1 MASAHD
7 AYDALLTELRELQ
20 IISSVCSVL
29 NWDEQTQLPPKG
41 VEYRAEQVAYLVAMH
56 HRRYTADRM
65 GELLST
71 VEASDLITDPLGDAA
86 ANVRETRRHYDQARR
101 VPEALVKEQ
110 SRLAILAQQAWV
122 EARKQADYAA
132 FAPWLAK
139 TLDLKKQEA
148 ECLGYTEHPYDAL
161 LDHYEPGATTAQITQ
176 VFGRLR
182 EPLVDLIRRI
192 GEANRRAPVE
202 ILHRRFPRDA
212 QEKLA
217 RDAATAI
224 GFDFEAGRLDVSVHP
239 FSSTL
244 GPRDSRITTRYDEN
258 GFGDALFGVLHETGH
273 ALYNQG
279 LPKEHYGTPRGSY
292 VSMGI
297 HESQSRLWENLV
309 GRSRSFWKHLMPKAR
324 TAFPDA
330 LTGVGDDDWYRA
342 INDVHPSFI
351 RVEADETTYNLHI
364 MLRFELE
371 QAMIAG
377 SLAVDDIPAAWNE
390 KMREYLGLT
399 PPDAAKGV
407 LQDIHWSFGGIGYFP
422 TYTLGNLYASQLF
435 EQARIDLGDLD
446 AQFARGEF
454 RPLLDW
460 LRAKVHGQGQRYR
473 SRELVR
479 YVTGNEPSA
488 EPLLAH
494 LRRKA
499 QDVYG
504 V

>member
-1 MASAHD
+1 MASARD
-7 AYDALLTELRELQ
+7 AYDALLGELRELK
-20 IISSVCSVL
+20 IISSIHSVL
-29 NWDEQTQLPPKG
+29 NWDEQTHLPPKAA
-41 VEYRAEQVAYLVAMH
+41 EYRAEQVAYLAAMV
-56 HRRYTADRM
+56 HRRFTSPKV
-65 GELLST
+65 GELLATLES
-71 VEASDLITDPLGDAA
+71 SDLVKDADGDPAV
-86 ANVRETRRHYDQARR
+86 NVRETRRAYDRAVK
-101 VPEALVKEQ
+101 VPESLVKEQ
-110 SRLAILAQQAWV
+110 SRLAILAQPAWV
-122 EARKQADYAA
+122 EARKHADYAA
-132 FAPWLAK
+132 FAPWLTK
-139 TLDLKKQEA
+139 TLDLKKQEVQ
-148 ECLGYTEHPYDAL
+148 CLGYDEHPYDAL
-161 LDHYEPGATTAQITQ
+161 LDDYEKGATTAQITQ
-176 VFGRLR
+176 VFGQLR
-182 EPLVDLIRRI
+182 EPLVDLIHRI
-192 GEANRRAPVE
+192 GESKRRTPVE
-202 ILHRRFPRDA
+202 ILQRRFPRDA

-224 GFDFEAGRLDVSVHP
+224 GFDFDAGRLDVSVHP
-239 FSSTL
+239 FSSSL
-244 GPRDSRITTRYDEN
+244 GPHDSRITTRYDEN

-279 LPKEHYGTPRGSY
+279 LPNEYYGTPRGSY

-309 GRSRSFWKHLMPKAR
+309 GRSRSFWKYLMPKAR
-324 TAFPDA
+324 TAFPEA
-330 LTGVGDDDWYRA
+330 LAGVSDDDWYRA
-342 INDVHPSFI
+342 INDVRPSFI

-377 SLAVDDIPAAWNE
+377 TLAVDDIPAAWNE
-390 KMREYLGLT
+390 KMQKYLGLT

-422 TYTLGNLYASQLF
+422 TYTLGNLYASQFF
-435 EQARIDLGDLD
+435 EQARTDLGDLD

-479 YVTGNEPSA
+479 HVTGRAPSA

-494 LRRKA
+494 LHRKA